1 MDLETDSLSRAFGRM
16 DGALAA
22 LGSGPGPI
30 NGCAGLISMLRRTEA
45 VASGRLDGN
54 QASLIDLLNLEAGL
68 AVSGP
73 TQDLSELRALSDV
86 TARLPESKNSSD
98 WLLQVHGALMKR
110 LGSTGLGW
118 RSAPLWIG
126 ASGAT
131 RAEARHIPPAPE
143 QIPALMREWEQSID
157 KEGPSSPL
165 LKLSM
170 GLAALES
177 IHPFT
182 EANARI
188 ARLWLQHALIQNGF
202 LQHPI
207 LFWSAVLLR
216 RGHEAR
222 QAIQAQR
229 SASGADPW
237 TPLFISMLRQAA
249 DETTDVICRVAAL
262 RSLHRQLIVADF
274 GRSVPQALRLADALM
289 TTPMIDVSSVMEL
302 TGVTFPAA
310 NDLVRRFERA
320 GLLVE
325 VTGNARNRRFRYAP
339 YVRIFLDD

>member
-1 MDLETDSLSRAFGRM
+1 MSFPNESLARAFGRLE
-16 DGALAA
+16 GALAA
-22 LGSGPGPI
+22 FVPASD
-30 NGCAGLISMLRRTEA
+30 NDGLIAMLRRAEV
-45 VASGRLDGN
+45 VASSRLDGN
-54 QASLIDLLNLEAGL
+54 QGSLIDLLDSESGL
-68 AVSGP
+68 AVTGP
-73 TQDLSELRALSDV
+73 SRDIAELRALAAVMAGMPDV
-86 TARLPESKNSSD
+86 AKPTL
-98 WLLQVHGALMKR
+98 WLLQVHGDLMKR

-143 QIPALMREWEQSID
+143 QIPALMLNWEQSLLNESLEPPI
-157 KEGPSSPL
+157 
-165 LKLSM
+165 LKLSQ

-182 EANARI
+182 EANARV
-188 ARLWLQHALIQNGF
+188 ARIWVQHALMEYGF
-202 LQHPI
+202 LKQPI
-207 LFWSAVLLR
+207 LFWSTVLLR

-222 QAIQAQR
+222 HAIQAHR
-229 SASGADPW
+229 SEAGDADPW
-237 TPLFISMLRQAA
+237 TPLLISLLREAA
-249 DETTDVICRVAAL
+249 DETTDVVCRVAAL
-262 RSLHRQLIVADF
+262 RSRHRQMIAADF

-289 TTPMIDVSSVMEL
+289 ATPMMDIKAVIEL

-339 YVRIFLDD
+339 YVRIFLDA